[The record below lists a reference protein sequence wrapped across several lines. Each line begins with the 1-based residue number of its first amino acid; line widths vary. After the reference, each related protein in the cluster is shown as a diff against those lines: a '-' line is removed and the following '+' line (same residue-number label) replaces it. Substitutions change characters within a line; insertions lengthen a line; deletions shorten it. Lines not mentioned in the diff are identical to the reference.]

1 MCEVY
6 RLFSKDW
13 EHISDYSD
21 EAMLE
26 LYNSETYGSSV
37 RELNGYYIGKRWL
50 SVTVAMWK
58 EDIEQ
63 RLLTKHELYLDGKFP
78 EWWLDSVLKGMM
90 PGW

>member
-13 EHISDYSD
+13 EHIGDFSEES
-21 EAMLE
+21 MLE
-26 LYNSETYGSSV
+26 LYKSESYGTPVS
-37 RELNGYYIGKRWL
+37 ELNGYYIGKRWL

-63 RLLTKHELYLDGKFP
+63 KLLFKHELYEDGRFP
-78 EWWLDSVLKGMM
+78 KWWLDSVMS
-90 PGW
+90 GW

>member
-1 MCEVY
+1 M
-6 RLFSKDW
+6 FSKDW
-13 EHISDYSD
+13 EHICDYSE

-26 LYNSETYGSSV
+26 LYISESYGEPV

-63 RLLTKHELYLDGKFP
+63 RLLTKHELYSDERFP
-78 EWWLDSVLKGMM
+78 KWWLDSVFKA
-90 PGW
+90 